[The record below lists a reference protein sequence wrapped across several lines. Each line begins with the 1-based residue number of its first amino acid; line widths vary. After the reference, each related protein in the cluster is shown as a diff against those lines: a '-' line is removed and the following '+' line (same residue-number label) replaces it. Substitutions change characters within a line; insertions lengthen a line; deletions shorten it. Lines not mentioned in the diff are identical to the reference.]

1 MTTKKTK
8 AEKNPL
14 APPAHLNQVA
24 QNEWKTIC
32 KSLETVDLLNVAD
45 RSALE
50 LYCQTFSGWRHACE
64 MVAQQGAVI
73 QVTTS
78 GGTFAKRNPYD
89 IIRERNA
96 AQCARLLRDFGL
108 TPTSKNRSEDPDQE
122 KETVE
127 QTRERLVR
135 LFGT

>member
-1 MTTKKTK
+1 MAKQKDKNKKPTFDPPEHLDEGAR
-8 AEKNPL
+8 AEW
-14 APPAHLNQVA
+14 VA
-24 QNEWKTIC
+24 IC
-32 KSLETVDLLNVAD
+32 DSLERVDLLNEAD

-64 MVAQQGAVI
+64 MVARHGAVI
-73 QVTTS
+73 QVKTS
-78 GGTFAKRNPYD
+78 GGVFPKRNPFD

-108 TPTSKNRSEDPDQE
+108 TPTSKNRSENPEQE
-122 KETVE
+122 PETVE
-127 QTRERLVR
+127 QKRERLVR